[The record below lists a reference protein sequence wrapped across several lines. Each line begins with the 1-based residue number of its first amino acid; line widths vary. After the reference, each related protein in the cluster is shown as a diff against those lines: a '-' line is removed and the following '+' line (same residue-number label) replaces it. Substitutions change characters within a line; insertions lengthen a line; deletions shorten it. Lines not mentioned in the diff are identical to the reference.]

1 MLRTD
6 EQLRMPQPHGARGL
20 EAVRPQR
27 ASLRLAPPAPDGRAR
42 AAATARVL
50 GAWLVCLVALNV
62 MLVTAPPGPLVRRLL
77 AAGVASIVFLL
88 AFQLQRHT
96 DYFARMSG
104 IARLVFQVRA
114 VTTGLTLLAAIGYFL
129 PQLGMSPRSAA
140 VAALS
145 VAVVSSLWSAVT
157 LRLLGAKPTRRVL
170 LVGDQEPINEF
181 VGEFRAD
188 PHPEYELVGS
198 LQAPGSG
205 SATTGSDLPA
215 LGSLDDLE
223 TVLAAE
229 RIDTVVLSVSRN
241 RLAVFARLSKLEH
254 LQVTVQELTG
264 FSEHV
269 FGRVPLESINAA
281 WFMYLVHP
289 FYRPY
294 SRAVKRIADVVAA
307 LLIGVL
313 SLPIL
318 PIVAL
323 AVKLTSPGPVF
334 YSQLRVGAGG
344 RPFRIY
350 KFRTMVEDAER
361 NGVAWATPEDP
372 RITRVGGI
380 MRNTRIDEIP
390 QLWNVIRGTMSFV
403 GPRPERLEF
412 VSELERQIPYYN
424 RRHQLKPG
432 LTGWAQVRAGYADS
446 VDTAAD
452 KLAYELYYLKHR
464 SLLFDVVVF
473 METIR
478 VVLSR
483 TGAR

>member
-1 MLRTD
+1 
-6 EQLRMPQPHGARGL
+6 
-20 EAVRPQR
+20 
-27 ASLRLAPPAPDGRAR
+27 
-42 AAATARVL
+42 
-50 GAWLVCLVALNV
+50 
-62 MLVTAPPGPLVRRLL
+62 
-77 AAGVASIVFLL
+77 
-88 AFQLQRHT
+88 
-96 DYFARMSG
+96 
-104 IARLVFQVRA
+104 
-114 VTTGLTLLAAIGYFL
+114 
-129 PQLGMSPRSAA
+129 
-140 VAALS
+140 
-145 VAVVSSLWSAVT
+145 
-157 LRLLGAKPTRRVL
+157 
-170 LVGDQEPINEF
+170 
-181 VGEFRAD
+181 
-188 PHPEYELVGS
+188 
-198 LQAPGSG
+198 
-205 SATTGSDLPA
+205 
-215 LGSLDDLE
+215 
-223 TVLAAE
+223 
-229 RIDTVVLSVSRN
+229 
-241 RLAVFARLSKLEH
+241 
-254 LQVTVQELTG
+254 VTVQELTG

-313 SLPIL
+313 SLPVL

-424 RRHQLKPG
+424 RRHN
-432 LTGWAQVRAGYADS
+432 
-446 VDTAAD
+446 
-452 KLAYELYYLKHR
+452 
-464 SLLFDVVVF
+464 
-473 METIR
+473 
-478 VVLSR
+478 
-483 TGAR
+483 